1 MCVCNYVFLF
11 TFLGGSCFGLPM
23 YRTRLQFFRGA
34 PLPCRKLYKSC
45 SFAVVQTC
53 LPCSELYSCATGRR
67 SRPRR
72 PWNRQKQAV
81 FLGGA
86 ARPQYSSAF
95 VVRPPVLARTRIR
108 GDGTPTAAT
117 GSWNRSPA
125 PALLFGRMP
134 EEKNVSL
141 IRQLLWIR

>member
-1 MCVCNYVFLF
+1 MFFFSHSLAAHVLGFPCTELGCNFFEVRPCLAENCINLVRLQSFKLPTVFRTVLVCN
-11 TFLGGSCFGLPM
+11 
-23 YRTRLQFFRGA
+23 
-34 PLPCRKLYKSC
+34 
-45 SFAVVQTC
+45 
-53 LPCSELYSCATGRR
+53 ATGRR